1 MTTIPI
7 YDRTG
12 AEVGTY
18 EIDPAELAPRI
29 NKQLLHDAAVMYQA
43 NQRQGTARSKTRGEV
58 AGSTKKMYRQKGT
71 GNARAGHR
79 RSGVRR
85 GGGHIHAVRNRD
97 YSYRLPRK
105 ALRAATRMAIAA
117 KIRSGGLVVIDQLVF
132 DAPRTKEMFGILKA
146 LKLSEQS
153 TLVTTDGYDANVYKS
168 ARNIA
173 RVTISPVAELNVLNV
188 LQPKRMLV
196 TKAALDTLRQKAAS

>member
-1 MTTIPI
+1 
-7 YDRTG
+7 
-12 AEVGTY
+12 
-18 EIDPAELAPRI
+18 
-29 NKQLLHDAAVMYQA
+29 
-43 NQRQGTARSKTRGEV
+43 
-58 AGSTKKMYRQKGT
+58 
-71 GNARAGHR
+71 
-79 RSGVRR
+79 
-85 GGGHIHAVRNRD
+85 
-97 YSYRLPRK
+97 
-105 ALRAATRMAIAA
+105 MAIAA